1 MITAQNIEDS
11 KDEVKVIINSKYLGG
26 AILDILDKI
35 QIIVENQ
42 EDIFKRLKTLED
54 KWLSQ

>member
-26 AILDILDKI
+26 ATLDILDKI